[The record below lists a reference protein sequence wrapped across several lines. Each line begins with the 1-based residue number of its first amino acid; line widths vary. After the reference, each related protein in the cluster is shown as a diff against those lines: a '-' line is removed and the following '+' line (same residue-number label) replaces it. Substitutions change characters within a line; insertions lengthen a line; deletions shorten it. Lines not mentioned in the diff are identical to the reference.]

1 VWVHCEVILCDVT
14 DAFSECSQGC
24 EVGRHR
30 RSVDTPYGKP
40 TRIMQGPIKLW
51 ESKTVAESGHS
62 SDEVTAGSSTF
73 MVAISA
79 LCVVLTVGLVMM
91 SVVMVK
97 VLRKQNTYQRIPT
110 LPVIEN

>member
-1 VWVHCEVILCDVT
+1 MLITRTFIVLLVKVKLLFTLNQIFTSQFILVNGCILQVWVHCEVILCDVT

-51 ESKTVAESGHS
+51 ESKTVAESG
-62 SDEVTAGSSTF
+62 
-73 MVAISA
+73 
-79 LCVVLTVGLVMM
+79 
-91 SVVMVK
+91 K
-97 VLRKQNTYQRIPT
+97 
-110 LPVIEN
+110 